1 MEVKPSA
8 GGNTDIM
15 VLKMGDDV
23 YLPVRWSHYASWL
36 AIANYC
42 QQVLAQNTQQIDDE
56 SGISIALS
64 GDEFH
69 WGKLSMTLI
78 QKTKDQVPSEP
89 SFQSI
94 FANSSSGFRAEGAIG
109 AG

>member
-1 MEVKPSA
+1 MEIKPSA
-8 GGNTDIM
+8 GGNTDIT
-15 VLKMGDDV
+15 VLKMGDDF
-23 YLPVRWSHYASWL
+23 YLPVRLSHYASWL

-56 SGISIALS
+56 SAISIALS

-78 QKTKDQVPSEP
+78 QRTKDQVPSD
-89 SFQSI
+89 
-94 FANSSSGFRAEGAIG
+94 
-109 AG
+109 